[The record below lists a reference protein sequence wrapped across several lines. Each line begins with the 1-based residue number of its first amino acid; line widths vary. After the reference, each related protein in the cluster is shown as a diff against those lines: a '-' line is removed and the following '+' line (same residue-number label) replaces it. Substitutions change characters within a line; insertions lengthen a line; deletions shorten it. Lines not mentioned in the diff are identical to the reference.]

1 MKCKKIKRLVSLY
14 IDGEIKPAEQRKMFA
29 HLETCE
35 DCQKEKNTLE
45 LLNRLLLPPEPI
57 QPSPQFL
64 FKVKQRIISAEGIG
78 SFAPAWLKYLKPALA
93 GMASVLIFLLFFL
106 VGNSLGTRL
115 TEKEVPAAGD
125 KMMVLDTFDKTMNI
139 TIFDDIPR
147 GSFASVYFDLFQD
160 RKK

>member
-14 IDGEIKPAEQRKMFA
+14 IDGEIKPAKQRKMFA

-45 LLNRLLLPPEPI
+45 FLNRLLLPPEPL

-64 FKVKQRIISAEGIG
+64 SKVKQGITSADGIG
-78 SFAPAWLKYLKPALA
+78 SYTLVWLKYLKPALA
-93 GMASVLIFLLFFL
+93 SMASVLIFLLFFL

-115 TEKEVPAAGD
+115 IEKDRPGTMEKNLVR
-125 KMMVLDTFDKTMNI
+125 DTFNKTMNI

-147 GSFASVYFDLFQD
+147 GTFASVYFDLFQD

>member
-14 IDGEIKPAEQRKMFA
+14 IDGELNPVKQKKMFE

-35 DCQKEKNTLE
+35 DCQKEKKDLE
-45 LLNRLLLPPEPI
+45 ILNRLLLPPEPI

-64 FKVKQRIISAEGIG
+64 YKVKQKIHSAREVG
-78 SFAPAWLKYLKPALA
+78 SYAPAWLNYLKPALA
-93 GMASVLIFLLFFL
+93 GMACVLIFLLFFL
-106 VGNSLGTRL
+106 VGNSLGTKL
-115 TEKEVPAAGD
+115 VEENVPVTTEKNLV
-125 KMMVLDTFDKTMNI
+125 MDTLDKTMNI

-147 GSFASVYFDLFQD
+147 GTLASVYFEALQD